1 MRFKALTTIQAWVAC
16 ATFLVAAA
24 SASAWA
30 QTNSIEAIS
39 ISPQAA
45 GTIIV
50 RVTLKDAPANPPAG
64 FTVNNPPR
72 IAFDFPNTTNA
83 LGRSVE
89 EVGGGDLRRINVVQ
103 SGGRTRMVLELSRT
117 LSYDAKVDGK
127 SVLITLQGG
136 TAAAGAAVRMR
147 WL

>member
-89 EVGGGDLRRINVVQ
+89 DVGGGDLRRINVVQ

-136 TAAAGAAVRMR
+136 RPLAWAVRT
-147 WL
+147 